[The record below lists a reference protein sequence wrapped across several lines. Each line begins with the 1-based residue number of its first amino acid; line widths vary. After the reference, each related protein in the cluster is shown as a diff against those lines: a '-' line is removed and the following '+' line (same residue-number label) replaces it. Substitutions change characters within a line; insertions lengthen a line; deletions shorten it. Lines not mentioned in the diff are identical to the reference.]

1 MEEERQENIVK
12 KIQDVPGKLEEKD
25 LSAEKV
31 EIVTCLLRAKQ
42 VLPFRR
48 SIQNG
53 HRHHEL
59 AGAIALA
66 HELNTTL
73 DIRHRSAALYH
84 ADGQSTMIPKWL
96 TRCLETGILEADN
109 ANNVPHGK
117 LRVTNLV
124 SRFVA

>member
-1 MEEERQENIVK
+1 MNLVAA
-12 KIQDVPGKLEEKD
+12 IQQAQDRAALKP
-25 LSAEKV
+25 SFAEKV

-48 SIQNG
+48 SILNG

-66 HELNTTL
+66 HELKTTL

-96 TRCLETGILEADN
+96 TRCLEAGILEADN

>member
-1 MEEERQENIVK
+1 MNIVSA
-12 KIQDVPGKLEEKD
+12 IQRGQDRAALNV
-25 LSAEKV
+25 AFNEKV
-31 EIVTCLLRAKQ
+31 EIITCLLRAKE
-42 VLPFRR
+42 VVPYRR

-59 AGAIALA
+59 AGAIALV

-96 TRCLETGILEADN
+96 TRCLEAGILEADN
-109 ANNVPHGK
+109 DKNIPHGK
-117 LRVTNLV
+117 LRVTTLV
-124 SRFVA
+124 ERFIA

>member
-1 MEEERQENIVK
+1 MNLVAAILQA
-12 KIQDVPGKLEEKD
+12 QDRAALKPAF
-25 LSAEKV
+25 AEKV

-66 HELNTTL
+66 QELGTTL

-96 TRCLETGILEADN
+96 TRCLKAGILEADN
-109 ANNVPHGK
+109 DKNIPHGK
-117 LRVTNLV
+117 LRITNLV
-124 SRFVA
+124 ERFVA

>member
-1 MEEERQENIVK
+1 MNIVAA
-12 KIQDVPGKLEEKD
+12 IQQAQDRAALKPAF
-25 LSAEKV
+25 AEKV

-42 VLPFRR
+42 VLSYRR

-96 TRCLETGILEADN
+96 KRCLENGILEADN
-109 ANNVPHGK
+109 DLNIPYGK
-117 LRVTNLV
+117 LRVTDLTE
-124 SRFVA
+124 RFIS

>member
-1 MEEERQENIVK
+1 MNIVAA
-12 KIQDVPGKLEEKD
+12 IQQAQDRAALKPAF
-25 LSAEKV
+25 AEKV

-42 VLPFRR
+42 VLSYRR
-48 SIQNG
+48 SIQNC

-66 HELNTTL
+66 YELGTTL

-96 TRCLETGILEADN
+96 KRCLENGILEADN
-109 ANNVPHGK
+109 DLNIPYGK
-117 LRVTNLV
+117 LRVTDLTE
-124 SRFVA
+124 RFIS

>member
-1 MEEERQENIVK
+1 MNLVAA
-12 KIQDVPGKLEEKD
+12 IQQAQDRAALKPAF
-25 LSAEKV
+25 AEKV

-66 HELNTTL
+66 QELNTTL

-84 ADGQSTMIPKWL
+84 ADGQSTMIPTWL
-96 TRCLETGILEADN
+96 KRCLETGILEADN
-109 ANNVPHGK
+109 DNNVPHGRLK
-117 LRVTNLV
+117 VTNLV
-124 SRFVA
+124 ERFIA

>member
-1 MEEERQENIVK
+1 MNLVAA
-12 KIQDVPGKLEEKD
+12 IQQAQDRAALKPAF
-25 LSAEKV
+25 AEKV

-66 HELNTTL
+66 QELNTTL

-96 TRCLETGILEADN
+96 TRCLEAGILEADN
-109 ANNVPHGK
+109 DKNVPHGK
-117 LRVTNLV
+117 LKVTNLV
-124 SRFVA
+124 SKFVA

>member
-1 MEEERQENIVK
+1 MNLVAAI
-12 KIQDVPGKLEEKD
+12 IQAQDRAAQKPAF
-25 LSAEKV
+25 AEKV

>member
-1 MEEERQENIVK
+1 MNIVAA
-12 KIQDVPGKLEEKD
+12 IQRGQDRAALKPEFN
-25 LSAEKV
+25 EKV
-31 EIVTCLLRAKQ
+31 EIITCLLRAKE
-42 VLPFRR
+42 VVPYRR

-66 HELNTTL
+66 QELGTTL

-96 TRCLETGILEADN
+96 TRCLEAGILEADN
-109 ANNVPHGK
+109 DNNVPHGK
-117 LRVTNLV
+117 HKVTNLV
-124 SRFVA
+124 SKFVA

>member
-1 MEEERQENIVK
+1 MNIVAA
-12 KIQDVPGKLEEKD
+12 IQQAQDRAALKPAF
-25 LSAEKV
+25 AEKV

-59 AGAIALA
+59 AGAIALV

-96 TRCLETGILEADN
+96 TRCLEADILEADN
-109 ANNVPHGK
+109 DKNIPHGK

-124 SRFVA
+124 ERFIA

>member
-1 MEEERQENIVK
+1 MNIVAA
-12 KIQDVPGKLEEKD
+12 IQQAQDRAALKPTF
-25 LSAEKV
+25 AEKV

-42 VLPFRR
+42 VLSYRR

-96 TRCLETGILEADN
+96 KRCLENGILEADN
-109 ANNVPHGK
+109 DLNIPYGK
-117 LRVTNLV
+117 LRVTDLTE
-124 SRFVA
+124 RFIS

>member
-1 MEEERQENIVK
+1 MNIVAA
-12 KIQDVPGKLEEKD
+12 IQQAQDRAALKPAF
-25 LSAEKV
+25 AEKV

-42 VLPFRR
+42 VLSYRR

-96 TRCLETGILEADN
+96 KRCLENGILEADN
-109 ANNVPHGK
+109 DLNIPYGK
-117 LRVTNLV
+117 LRVTDLTG
-124 SRFVA
+124 RFIS

>member
-1 MEEERQENIVK
+1 MNLVAAI
-12 KIQDVPGKLEEKD
+12 IQAQDRAALKPAF
-25 LSAEKV
+25 AEKV

-84 ADGQSTMIPKWL
+84 ADGQSTMIPTWL
-96 TRCLETGILEADN
+96 KRCLETGILEADN

>member
-1 MEEERQENIVK
+1 MNIVAA
-12 KIQDVPGKLEEKD
+12 IQRGQDRAALNEEFN
-25 LSAEKV
+25 EKV
-31 EIVTCLLRAKQ
+31 EIITCLLRATS
-42 VLPFRR
+42 VVPYRR

-59 AGAIALA
+59 ASAIALA

-84 ADGQSTMIPKWL
+84 ADGQSTMIPTWL

-109 ANNVPHGK
+109 DKNIPHGK

-124 SRFVA
+124 ERFVA

>member
-1 MEEERQENIVK
+1 MNLVAA
-12 KIQDVPGKLEEKD
+12 IQQAQDRAALKP
-25 LSAEKV
+25 SFAEKV

-96 TRCLETGILEADN
+96 TRCLEAGILKADN
-109 ANNVPHGK
+109 DKNIPHGK
-117 LRVTNLV
+117 LHVTDLV